1 MYGIYNGSPCKS
13 HTDRSLIF
21 YDLLHNSLSFF
32 ILIHFLFSK
41 IHVYIYI
48 YPNFQEMKE
57 TMDEFESNWS
67 QGTFPGWPV
76 SNIIN
81 LIK

>member
-1 MYGIYNGSPCKS
+1 MYI
-13 HTDRSLIF
+13 
-21 YDLLHNSLSFF
+21 
-32 ILIHFLFSK
+32 
-41 IHVYIYI
+41 YIYI

-57 TMDEFESNWS
+57 TMEEFESNWS

-76 SNIIN
+76 SNIN